1 MMHRPHGS
9 TLFPYTTLFR
19 SSPGLAALTIASV
32 SCRVMSPCTRT
43 SLALPTVRRSMAGDP
58 APRGRLVADER
69 AALLTHELR
78 DVVRPARRLAGRA
91 APLPAAEGIDAGPGA
106 GGGPGAAVDVD
117 DARLDSI
124 KELLDFARIA
134 AEQACGE
141 AVSGLVGQ
149 FHRLVERIDLTQ
161 AGDWPERLL
170 VRKPM
175 VVGKHG

>member
-1 MMHRPHGS
+1 MALHSSRICGPPARWIAPS
-9 TLFPYTTLFR
+9 TPPPPK
-19 SSPGLAALTIASV
+19 SPGLAALTIASV

-43 SLALPTVRRSMAGDP
+43 SLALPTVRWSMAGDP

-78 DVVRPARRLAGRA
+78 DVVRPARRLPGRA

-117 DARLDSI
+117 HARFDSI

-134 AEQACGE
+134 AEQACG
-141 AVSGLVGQ
+141 
-149 FHRLVERIDLTQ
+149 
-161 AGDWPERLL
+161 
-170 VRKPM
+170 
-175 VVGKHG
+175 